1 MKDEKS
7 KLDGLIEV
15 AKSKCK
21 KLDKNQRGLLLIP
34 IMIPLVFNPLLLLG
48 IICFGFFIWLQ
59 INDPKE

>member
-48 IICFGFFIWLQ
+48 IICLGFFIWLQ